1 MIKINLLN
9 EYKFF
14 KFLLVGTINT
24 IFGYTVFALLIFVGF
39 HYTLSALLSTV
50 AGVFFNFKTTGLFVF
65 ESRNNLLIFRF
76 FMVYGIIYVL
86 NIIILK
92 IFNSYEINMY
102 LAGAVPL
109 FPLAI
114 LAYLLNKNFVFNS

>member
-114 LAYLLNKNFVFNS
+114 LAYLLNKHFVFNS